1 MQPKTTRKG
10 SAMTKTAQ
18 HTPGPWDDN
27 DNGLIVGNLNGYEHE
42 APFICDV
49 CNEPGSGEYT
59 EQERAN
65 ARLIKAAPDMLEA
78 LELCEEVLA
87 ELARVD
93 DGTPSISAL
102 NVARAAIAKATG

>member
-1 MQPKTTRKG
+1 MQPKLTKKG
-10 SAMTKTAQ
+10 NAMTKTAQ
-18 HTPGPWDDN
+18 HTPGPWQDN
-27 DNGLIVGNLNGYEHE
+27 DAGLIYGQVTGDDDE
-42 APFICDV
+42 APFICDC

-65 ARLIKAAPDMLEA
+65 ARLIKTAPDMLAA

-102 NVARAAIAKATG
+102 NAARAAIAKATG

>member
-1 MQPKTTRKG
+1 MQPKPTKKG
-10 SAMTKTAQ
+10 NAMTKTAQ

-27 DNGLIVGNLNGYEHE
+27 DNGLIVGNLDDYEHE
-42 APFICDV
+42 APFVCDV
-49 CNEPGSGEYT
+49 CDSPLEYT
-59 EQERAN
+59 DQERAN

-78 LELCEEVLA
+78 LELCQEVLT

-102 NVARAAIAKATG
+102 NAARAAIAKATG